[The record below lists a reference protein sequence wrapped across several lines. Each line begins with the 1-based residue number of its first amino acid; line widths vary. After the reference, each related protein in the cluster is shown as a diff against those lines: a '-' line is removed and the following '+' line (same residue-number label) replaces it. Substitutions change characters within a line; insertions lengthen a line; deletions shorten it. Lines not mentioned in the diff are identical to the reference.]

1 MQSAQLANVATDL
14 VSRAEEVNG
23 VLYVAHQV
31 PDGTP
36 ADGIRQLAL
45 DIRGQISAE
54 RPGVVVAAGV
64 PSDRP
69 AIVVVLN
76 DAARSRGLRAGE
88 LIRTATAALGGR
100 GGGRDDI
107 AQGGGAAL
115 GDQAAQALTEAFG
128 AVRGVIGGISGIA
141 PGGSVT

>member
-1 MQSAQLANVATDL
+1 MQSAQLANVASDL
-14 VSRAEEVNG
+14 ASRAEDVNG

-36 ADGIRQLAL
+36 ADGIRKLAL
-45 DIRGQISAE
+45 DVRGQIAPE
-54 RPGVVVAAGV
+54 RPAVVITAGV

-69 AIVVVLN
+69 AIVVALN
-76 DAARSRGLRAGE
+76 DAARARGLKAGE
-88 LIRTATAALGGR
+88 LIRTATATIGGR

-115 GDQAAQALTEAFG
+115 GDQAAQALTESFG
-128 AVRGVIGGISGIA
+128 AVRGIIGGIA
-141 PGGSVT
+141 PAGGVT